1 MCSHHDKFYGN
12 LEVREKIEIV
22 EKTYFAPTP
31 SVGNNFGSQADITYL
46 SCDLNRNKQHLK
58 SFKGF
63 RIIFNLQLGCLKT
76 ELIGPHKENPR
87 RKTRENNWK
96 HLGDIF
102 SGHDPPLTESI
113 HQILPS

>member
-46 SCDLNRNKQHLK
+46 LCDLNRNM
-58 SFKGF
+58 
-63 RIIFNLQLGCLKT
+63 
-76 ELIGPHKENPR
+76 
-87 RKTRENNWK
+87 
-96 HLGDIF
+96 
-102 SGHDPPLTESI
+102 
-113 HQILPS
+113 